1 VTIRDGLVPL
11 PRADAAYNR
20 APQKSGA
27 HAHGA
32 AGRPVPPVLVYHKV
46 DCRSEFGVT
55 RLSPRRFARQME
67 SLAAGGWRTLTLNEL
82 AATLTGARAAGP
94 REFAITFDDAYRG
107 LRDYAFPALADA
119 GFTAACAVITEYA
132 GRLNRWDVAIGG
144 RRFAHLA
151 WRDIAR
157 WHGRGI
163 EFISHTATHP
173 RLSWLEAD
181 QAASELTRSRT
192 TLELVLGA
200 PVLAVAYPYGAA
212 GPRERELARAAG
224 YRLGFAVLSRW
235 RGDVLAVPRTPVY
248 PWSAAPPMAGRWGML
263 ERSAAQI
270 VTRGSFVGAMWRH
283 THPAGTRT

>member
-1 VTIRDGLVPL
+1 MIADRVAPNTGGVN
-11 PRADAAYNR
+11 PREA
-20 APQKSGA
+20 
-27 HAHGA
+27 A
-32 AGRPVPPVLVYHKV
+32 AGAIPPVLVYHKV

-55 RLSPRRFARQME
+55 RLSPQRFARQVE
-67 SLAAGGWRTLTLNEL
+67 LLAAAGWRTLTLNEL
-82 AATLTGARAAGP
+82 AATLAGTRPAGP

-151 WRDIAR
+151 WRDITR

-192 TLELVLGA
+192 MLEMVLGA

-212 GPRERELARAAG
+212 GSRERELACAAG
-224 YRLGFAVLSRW
+224 YRLGFTVLSRW

-248 PWSAAPPMAGRWGML
+248 PWSAAPPVAGGWAVL

-270 VTRGSFVGAMWRH
+270 VTRGSFVTAMWRH
-283 THPAGTRT
+283 TRPASTRV

>member
-1 VTIRDGLVPL
+1 MVM
-11 PRADAAYNR
+11 ADSVAPNKGGGYAY
-20 APQKSGA
+20 
-27 HAHGA
+27 GA

-46 DCRSEFGVT
+46 DCRGEFGVT

-82 AATLTGARAAGP
+82 AATLTGTRAAGA

-119 GFTAACAVITEYA
+119 GFSGACAVITEYA

-192 TLELVLGA
+192 TLEMVLGA
-200 PVLAVAYPYGAA
+200 PVLAVAYPYGAV

-248 PWSAAPPMAGRWGML
+248 PWSAAPLMAGRWGML

-283 THPAGTRT
+283 AHPASART

>member
-1 VTIRDGLVPL
+1 VAPNNTGVHARD
-11 PRADAAYNR
+11 
-20 APQKSGA
+20 
-27 HAHGA
+27 A
-32 AGRPVPPVLVYHKV
+32 AGRLVPPVLVYHKV
-46 DCRSEFGVT
+46 DCRSEIGVG
-55 RLSPRRFARQME
+55 RLSPRRFARQVE
-67 SLAAGGWRTLTLNEL
+67 SLAAGGWRALTLNEL
-82 AATLTGARAAGP
+82 AATLAGTRPAGP
-94 REFAITFDDAYRG
+94 REFVITFDDAYRG

-192 TLELVLGA
+192 MLEMVLGA

-212 GPRERELARAAG
+212 GSRERELARAAG

-235 RGDVLAVPRTPVY
+235 RGDALAVPRTPVY
-248 PWSAAPPMAGRWGML
+248 PWSAAPPMAGGWGVL

-283 THPAGTRT
+283 TRPASTRV